1 MTAPAGRAES
11 VEALAQ
17 RIERFLAE
25 GDRFFVEVVALTEEG
40 RYRDVLRAWGL
51 VRERCRLERDEEGRY
66 RLAAPA
72 AGEGGR
78 R

>member
-1 MTAPAGRAES
+1 MTARGGAES

-25 GDRFFVEVVALTEEG
+25 QARFFVEVVALTEEG
-40 RYRDVLRAWGL
+40 RYRDVLQAWGL
-51 VRERCRLERDEEGRY
+51 VRQRCPLERDEEGRY

-72 AGEGGR
+72 TGQGGCR
-78 R
+78 

>member
-1 MTAPAGRAES
+1 VTARGGAES
-11 VEALAQ
+11 VEALAR

-40 RYRDVLRAWGL
+40 RYRDVLQAWGL
-51 VRERCRLERDEEGRY
+51 VRQRCRLERDEEGRY

-72 AGEGGR
+72 ADEGGR